1 MRTTLVLDQGYQPIN
16 LVPFTKA
23 LAYIFRDKV
32 DVLEE
37 YEVEVH
43 DDYMMPAV
51 VRFNYGIER
60 NKQRVK
66 FSRQNV
72 LVRDGFKC
80 QYYGHTGPKAE
91 LTYDH
96 VVPRA
101 QGGKTEWT
109 NIVMACVDCNH
120 GKADRTPEQAGMKLR
135 KKPLRPSWIPTFNAK
150 LFDVRDVPVE
160 WKDYWT
166 IELKE

>member
-1 MRTTLVLDQGYQPIN
+1 MRTTLVLDCGWQPIN

-37 YEVEVH
+37 YGVQVH
-43 DDYMMPAV
+43 DTLMMPAV
-51 VRFNYGIER
+51 VRFNYGISR
-60 NKQRVK
+60 KKQRVK

-80 QYYGHTGPKAE
+80 QYCGVRGPKTE

-109 NIVMACVDCNH
+109 NIVMACISCNAT
-120 GKADRTPEQAGMKLR
+120 KANRTPAQAGMMLK
-135 KKPLRPSWIPTFNAK
+135 KKPIRPTWIPTFNAK
-150 LFDVRDVPVE
+150 LFDVRNVPAE
-160 WKDYWT
+160 WRDYWT
-166 IELKE
+166 IELEV